1 MIPTPPLDKGNVRES
16 HLTLARVLEAF
27 PPQMKFRTTPLIWLH
42 ILGLGFQQAARYHI
56 EESNTWLATK
66 ILPARERLHLP
77 QAIIFPFRVSMSF
90 SKLASMGNRKPI
102 CMPKYRTP

>member
-1 MIPTPPLDKGNVRES
+1 MIPRPLLDKGSVRKS

-27 PPQMKFRTTPLIWLH
+27 PPQMKFHTTFLIWLH

-56 EESNTWLATK
+56 EESNTWLATM
-66 ILPARERLHLP
+66 ILPTRERLHLP

-90 SKLASMGNRKPI
+90 SKLASMGNQKPI
-102 CMPKYRTP
+102 LMPNYRTP